1 RRHLRPDAGRPPTAH
16 EGSCCPSSRSRLESR
31 RTEFLRTTR
40 AVVDRMR
47 TRRAPDQKVTMYA
60 MSAQGRIVHSPT
72 RDCRRASVKCSD
84 RNPPSVI
91 RYSADSCTTVCPKR
105 RYHSRLAATEASAK
119 TDSSLVPG

>member
-1 RRHLRPDAGRPPTAH
+1 MCIDSSKIGCSSIRVH
-16 EGSCCPSSRSRLESR
+16 ELTIRV
-31 RTEFLRTTR
+31 
-40 AVVDRMR
+40 VVDRMR
-47 TRRAPDQKVTMYA
+47 TREAPDQKVTMYA
-60 MSAQGRIVHSPT
+60 MSAQGRILQSPT
-72 RDCRRASVKCSD
+72 RDCRRALVKCSD